1 MVERLFRGPIR
12 KLRVERAHLPLE
24 LRDALAP
31 RGGGGRR
38 HEVIRLPLPERR
50 HRADRS
56 AVIRGQ
62 GESAADVDATGTLD
76 APRRQPTAQ
85 ERSSTPRAFPKRAPM
100 QT

>member
-1 MVERLFRGPIR
+1 MVERLFRGPVR

-31 RGGGGRR
+31 GGGGGRR

-50 HRADRS
+50 HRAGRS

-62 GESAADVDATGTLD
+62 GASAADVD
-76 APRRQPTAQ
+76 APRRQPTVQ